1 LAVGV
6 TVGDQTL
13 SALGVTWL
21 FVVSFGGGI
30 AAGVLVGRVG
40 GIIRGCVPDVL
51 LGTGVSI

>member
-1 LAVGV
+1 M
-6 TVGDQTL
+6 
-13 SALGVTWL
+13 TWL